1 MAGVIIDGQ
10 VVPTKV
16 VYVGNLFN
24 IWKFE
29 IPEVSYSILLNQG
42 KQLEISVTSPDSENL
57 AADLEML
64 KNILENKLFFK
75 PFYSKEKPFKI
86 YCLKGYRQSISK
98 FFYYHT
104 NLVIKF
110 TRPLQYPDYSID
122 SKCIFMNM
130 WTYYPYILIL
140 STKNIQKEFIVL
152 YLFPH
157 HLPKYFLEKLT
168 L

>member
-42 KQLEISVTSPDSENL
+42 KQLEISVTSPDLENL

-64 KNILENKLFFK
+64 KKEVISEQELETKW
-75 PFYSKEKPFKI
+75 
-86 YCLKGYRQSISK
+86 
-98 FFYYHT
+98 
-104 NLVIKF
+104 
-110 TRPLQYPDYSID
+110 YSIISD
-122 SKCIFMNM
+122 
-130 WTYYPYILIL
+130 
-140 STKNIQKEFIVL
+140 
-152 YLFPH
+152 
-157 HLPKYFLEKLT
+157 FLESL
-168 L
+168 

>member
-42 KQLEISVTSPDSENL
+42 KQLEISVTSPDSEYL

-64 KNILENKLFFK
+64 KKKVISEHDLETKW
-75 PFYSKEKPFKI
+75 YSM
-86 YCLKGYRQSISK
+86 IS
-98 FFYYHT
+98 
-104 NLVIKF
+104 
-110 TRPLQYPDYSID
+110 D
-122 SKCIFMNM
+122 
-130 WTYYPYILIL
+130 
-140 STKNIQKEFIVL
+140 FIESL
-152 YLFPH
+152 
-157 HLPKYFLEKLT
+157 
-168 L
+168 

>member
-57 AADLEML
+57 AADLKML
-64 KNILENKLFFK
+64 KQQVISEQDLETKW
-75 PFYSKEKPFKI
+75 
-86 YCLKGYRQSISK
+86 YCIIS
-98 FFYYHT
+98 
-104 NLVIKF
+104 
-110 TRPLQYPDYSID
+110 D
-122 SKCIFMNM
+122 
-130 WTYYPYILIL
+130 
-140 STKNIQKEFIVL
+140 
-152 YLFPH
+152 
-157 HLPKYFLEKLT
+157 FLESM
-168 L
+168 

>member
-24 IWKFE
+24 IWKFK

-64 KNILENKLFFK
+64 KKEVISEQDLETKW
-75 PFYSKEKPFKI
+75 
-86 YCLKGYRQSISK
+86 
-98 FFYYHT
+98 
-104 NLVIKF
+104 
-110 TRPLQYPDYSID
+110 YSIISD
-122 SKCIFMNM
+122 
-130 WTYYPYILIL
+130 
-140 STKNIQKEFIVL
+140 
-152 YLFPH
+152 
-157 HLPKYFLEKLT
+157 FLESL
-168 L
+168 

>member
-16 VYVGNLFN
+16 VYAGNLFN

-64 KNILENKLFFK
+64 KKEVISEQDLETKW
-75 PFYSKEKPFKI
+75 
-86 YCLKGYRQSISK
+86 
-98 FFYYHT
+98 
-104 NLVIKF
+104 
-110 TRPLQYPDYSID
+110 YSIISD
-122 SKCIFMNM
+122 
-130 WTYYPYILIL
+130 
-140 STKNIQKEFIVL
+140 
-152 YLFPH
+152 
-157 HLPKYFLEKLT
+157 FLESL
-168 L
+168 

>member
-16 VYVGNLFN
+16 VYLGNLFN

-64 KNILENKLFFK
+64 KKEVISEQDLETKW
-75 PFYSKEKPFKI
+75 
-86 YCLKGYRQSISK
+86 
-98 FFYYHT
+98 
-104 NLVIKF
+104 
-110 TRPLQYPDYSID
+110 YSIISD
-122 SKCIFMNM
+122 
-130 WTYYPYILIL
+130 
-140 STKNIQKEFIVL
+140 
-152 YLFPH
+152 
-157 HLPKYFLEKLT
+157 FLESL
-168 L
+168 

>member
-29 IPEVSYSILLNQG
+29 IPEVSFSILLNQG

-64 KNILENKLFFK
+64 KKEVISEQDLETKW
-75 PFYSKEKPFKI
+75 
-86 YCLKGYRQSISK
+86 
-98 FFYYHT
+98 
-104 NLVIKF
+104 
-110 TRPLQYPDYSID
+110 YSIISD
-122 SKCIFMNM
+122 
-130 WTYYPYILIL
+130 
-140 STKNIQKEFIVL
+140 
-152 YLFPH
+152 
-157 HLPKYFLEKLT
+157 FLESL
-168 L
+168 

>member
-64 KNILENKLFFK
+64 KKEVISEQELETKW
-75 PFYSKEKPFKI
+75 
-86 YCLKGYRQSISK
+86 
-98 FFYYHT
+98 
-104 NLVIKF
+104 
-110 TRPLQYPDYSID
+110 YSIISD
-122 SKCIFMNM
+122 
-130 WTYYPYILIL
+130 
-140 STKNIQKEFIVL
+140 
-152 YLFPH
+152 
-157 HLPKYFLEKLT
+157 FLESL
-168 L
+168 

>member
-64 KNILENKLFFK
+64 KKEVISEQDLETKW
-75 PFYSKEKPFKI
+75 
-86 YCLKGYRQSISK
+86 
-98 FFYYHT
+98 
-104 NLVIKF
+104 
-110 TRPLQYPDYSID
+110 YSIT
-122 SKCIFMNM
+122 SN
-130 WTYYPYILIL
+130 
-140 STKNIQKEFIVL
+140 
-152 YLFPH
+152 
-157 HLPKYFLEKLT
+157 FLESL
-168 L
+168 

>member
-42 KQLEISVTSPDSENL
+42 KQLEISVTSQDLENL

-64 KNILENKLFFK
+64 KKEVISEQELETKW
-75 PFYSKEKPFKI
+75 
-86 YCLKGYRQSISK
+86 
-98 FFYYHT
+98 
-104 NLVIKF
+104 
-110 TRPLQYPDYSID
+110 YSIISD
-122 SKCIFMNM
+122 
-130 WTYYPYILIL
+130 
-140 STKNIQKEFIVL
+140 
-152 YLFPH
+152 
-157 HLPKYFLEKLT
+157 FLESL
-168 L
+168 

>member
-42 KQLEISVTSPDSENL
+42 KQLEISVTSPDLENL

-64 KNILENKLFFK
+64 KKEVISEQDLETKW
-75 PFYSKEKPFKI
+75 
-86 YCLKGYRQSISK
+86 
-98 FFYYHT
+98 
-104 NLVIKF
+104 
-110 TRPLQYPDYSID
+110 YSIISD
-122 SKCIFMNM
+122 
-130 WTYYPYILIL
+130 
-140 STKNIQKEFIVL
+140 
-152 YLFPH
+152 
-157 HLPKYFLEKLT
+157 FLESL
-168 L
+168 